1 MWPPESII
9 AFLGSRGFQ
18 PKPSFATATGKGQ
31 PKAYSTNPARWMQ
44 KILKK
49 KSTPSQKEN
58 PPSKN
63 LAGGTMS

>member
-49 KSTPSQKEN
+49 QARHPKRKILRVKILQGA
-58 PPSKN
+58 
-63 LAGGTMS
+63 L